1 MKDYLLFVAIGV
13 LVVFSFFVLR
23 SIAPYLFPA
32 YFLYY
37 LLGFIVFVFFLQFDF
52 SIISVFSWHFY
63 IGSILFLLLPLL
75 IGK

>member
-37 LLGFIVFVFFLQFDF
+37 LLGFIVFVFFLQFDL
-52 SIISVFSWHFY
+52 V
-63 IGSILFLLLPLL
+63 LFQFFPG
-75 IGK
+75 IFI